1 MGKGQ
6 VFLAVLGAC
15 IGTMFFLW
23 ILWYLAP
30 FLIIIIGIIG
40 FFMLIGYIVESAKSG
55 D

>member
-6 VFLAVLGAC
+6 VFLALLGAC

-30 FLIIIIGIIG
+30 FLITIIGIIG
-40 FFMLIGYIVESAKSG
+40 FFMLLGYLKEKFKSG